1 MLDNT
6 MIIYTS
12 CSSGDHHCGGHD
24 WPFIL
29 LGGMNKKLNM
39 GRYLEY
45 PKYGSEGHRTVG
57 NLYLALMQAAGMKAP
72 ETFGQPDSNLKHLN
86 LKGPLAELMS

>member
-1 MLDNT
+1 MD
-6 MIIYTS
+6 
-12 CSSGDHHCGGHD
+12 
-24 WPFIL
+24 
-29 LGGMNKKLNM
+29 KKLNM